1 MNLKKEYCRVVTWN
15 GDEVTAEIIQHIL
28 FIGWGA
34 VPRRISCPANKE
46 ENTVVQVDSNLK
58 RPIDRWRTSALVFGN
73 LKWWGHN
80 TDNLVTQQEVNQLLV
95 LFVRR
100 GAGEGHLAMVK
111 PTKKTLL
118 YKSVDSISNW
128 PLSSALVFCALR
140 SLNSSVW
147 YETIISFHH
156 FLFRFSLNQLREN
169 DKFWRNEIKS
179 SFQRR

>member
-1 MNLKKEYCRVVTWN
+1 MFIFAAKIALFYIFYSIKALFIVPIFFINSRSKQMNLKKEYCRVVTWN

-111 PTKKTLL
+111 PTKKNTVVQV
-118 YKSVDSISNW
+118 S
-128 PLSSALVFCALR
+128 
-140 SLNSSVW
+140 
-147 YETIISFHH
+147 
-156 FLFRFSLNQLREN
+156 RFN
-169 DKFWRNEIKS
+169 IKLTTVKCS
-179 SFQRR
+179 CILCT